1 MPRDISSGLPDLDTD
16 APAGPNLEFDSAFG
30 ELERSAQG
38 KPEQQYGGTV
48 IPAEDPDWKDVVSQA
63 EALLDRTY
71 DLRILVLLAVGQ
83 LQISG
88 IAEFFKVIAAIR
100 QLLENR
106 WAFIHPQLDPD
117 DDNDPTFR
125 ANALLTLA
133 DTVRVLRPLRILPLA
148 ASRRDGPVSWRTI
161 GIFTGAIDTEDSTER
176 KSEQV
181 IRAAFVE
188 TGAQILQSRLEMYQT
203 AIIEI
208 SGIDAAFNNNC
219 GYGYGPDLSNL
230 KKLLQECASYLR
242 TYMPADDAEEGGA
255 DEHADERDGASS
267 DDVHAATSGQTQ
279 GGQRSGAPRSSAAT
293 VASLNSIS
301 SREEA
306 MKLLDLVCRY
316 YEDNE
321 PSSPLPL
328 LIDRAR
334 KLAGKGFLE
343 ILQELAP
350 DGLMQAQVIVQSR
363 EQ

>member
-1 MPRDISSGLPDLDTD
+1 MPRDISSGLPDLDVD
-16 APAGPNLEFDSAFG
+16 APAGPNLEFDAAFG
-30 ELERSAQG
+30 ELERAAQG

-48 IPAEDPDWKDVVSQA
+48 IPAEDPDWKDVASQA
-63 EALLDRTY
+63 ETLLERTY
-71 DLRILVLLAVGQ
+71 DLRVLVLLAVAR

-88 IAEFFKVIAAIR
+88 VAEFFKVIGAIR
-100 QLLENR
+100 ELLESR
-106 WAFIHPQLDPD
+106 WAFVHPQLDPE

-125 ANALLTLA
+125 ANALLPLS
-133 DTVRVLRPLRILPLA
+133 DTVRVLRPLRALPLA

-161 GIFTGAIDTEDSTER
+161 SIFTGAIETEDNTER

-181 IRAAFVE
+181 IRAAFTD
-188 TGAQILQSRLEMYQT
+188 TGVGVLQPKLEMYQAT
-203 AIIEI
+203 IAEI
-208 SGIDAAFNNNC
+208 GGIDAAFNNNC

-230 KKLLQECASYLR
+230 KKLLQECASYLLA
-242 TYMPADDAEEGGA
+242 YMPADDAEQRSA
-255 DEHADERDGASS
+255 DDDTDDASIAPS
-267 DDVHAATSGQTQ
+267 DSLHEAPA
-279 GGQRSGAPRSSAAT
+279 GQRSAGPRSSAVTIA
-293 VASLNSIS
+293 ALNSIS